1 MFDYEALRERE
12 VDTRVYEML
21 YHKDGEYS
29 LTKKEHFEE
38 FLQNMPQN
46 EMDNLRDWID
56 QIING
61 GKYMEAL
68 GRAFYL
74 AYFDYLE
81 ELAKEKAEQ
90 ITPSIAEM
98 IENRREYMERLDE
111 P

>member
-21 YHKDGEYS
+21 YHKDGEFNPTS
-29 LTKKEHFEE
+29 KEHFEE
-38 FLQNMPQN
+38 FLQNMPQK
-46 EMDNLRDWID
+46 DIDCLRDWVG
-56 QIING
+56 QV
-61 GKYMEAL
+61 KSEHTYMEAL

-74 AYFDYLE
+74 ACFDYWE

-98 IENRREYMERLDE
+98 IENRREYMERLR
-111 P
+111 